1 MLLFSGCIV
10 FPLFLFPPLSFCF
23 CELVLFMVA
32 YFSDSLLFI
41 FSEAVMGFC
50 FVVFKAYIK
59 LLIFF
64 LKMYLLTFGCA
75 LLLHRLFSSFR
86 EWGLLSRCSMWAS
99 HCGVFF
105 CCELQALG
113 VQAPVVVAWGLNSW
127 GPQALEHR
135 LSSCGTWT

>member
-64 LKMYLLTFGCA
+64 LKIYLLTFGCA

-86 EWGLLSRCSMWAS
+86 EWGPHSSCSLQAS
-99 HCGVFF
+99 HSFLR
-105 CCELQALG
+105 EQENLTLG
-113 VQAPVVVAWGLNSW
+113 LLITSEVYIRVAQVTCHWVM
-127 GPQALEHR
+127 
-135 LSSCGTWT
+135 